1 MLNPIRYRPLLRSQ
15 VYLKPQVFRF
25 GIATYSNHLLR
36 NKGFNQQNKKFINI
50 INNKR
55 LLNQFTNASNNG
67 ANNATQPLN
76 ENTSNEH
83 GKKSTVLRNVLM
95 IVILGLTALIV
106 IQPYNPFPSPVAKEL
121 RKALWAER
129 KQDYLKS
136 IGHYINALSIYDQ
149 GEIKSNKLSDEYT
162 GIELKIMEMYL
173 QLNMYKEAS
182 MVLLELSYRY
192 YNYLNDAILEN
203 KKVNYSLLSKLYC
216 RDLRCVIKFVDIQ
229 FQHQNVGMNPDSL
242 IRLLQAH
249 LRLADSEVFAKDM
262 TIARELIEES
272 LKNKQN
278 PLEFPIYPSFE
289 NMIIDENLST
299 DKNGFLNINLNNHAT
314 SFVFEPFKDELF
326 VAKDLLDALYFQKND
341 FNKAI
346 NNKRMTLTMMAAAN
360 SEPGMLM
367 MTQANLGT
375 TYYMRLQQLREEYKY
390 FKENPDKLKEIFLSQ
405 DNYDNN
411 SKLFM
416 DHLEQ
421 NMDALVENVKTCYNG
436 VLNFTNDTKKKIKYN
451 IKDNYIDSKIA
462 ESIVLS
468 KYGLAVL
475 NMNIY
480 EFEENSQVDL
490 QYCKRLLM
498 DAKNLSNELGNAD
511 LLTPITTEM
520 KILEELNNNQ
530 TA

>member
-1 MLNPIRYRPLLRSQ
+1 MFNRIKYKAGLRYQVQTAPRFSTLRMPLSYSTNLNNQHFSKQSNQLLKMNVTKRHLYQFSNTTTNSVNNQTPPLD
-15 VYLKPQVFRF
+15 
-25 GIATYSNHLLR
+25 
-36 NKGFNQQNKKFINI
+36 
-50 INNKR
+50 
-55 LLNQFTNASNNG
+55 
-67 ANNATQPLN
+67 
-76 ENTSNEH
+76 NTSAN

-95 IVILGLTALIV
+95 LMILGLTAVIV

-149 GEIKSNKLSDEYT
+149 GEIKTDKLSDEYT

-173 QLNMYKEAS
+173 NLNMYKEAS

-192 YNYLNDAILEN
+192 YNYINDTILEN
-203 KKVNYSLLSKLYC
+203 KKVNYGLLSKLYC

-249 LRLADSEVFAKDM
+249 LKLADSEIFAKDM
-262 TIARELIEES
+262 NIARDLIEES
-272 LKNKQN
+272 IKFKQEA
-278 PLEFPIYPSFE
+278 PEFPVYPKFA
-289 NMIIDENLST
+289 NMITDDHLST
-299 DKNGFLNINLNNHAT
+299 DDNGFLNINLNNHRT
-314 SFVFEPFKDELF
+314 SFIFEPFKDELF
-326 VAKDLLDALYFQKND
+326 VAKDLLDALYYQRND

-346 NNKRMTLTMMAAAN
+346 GNKRMTLSMMAAAN

-390 FKENPDKLKEIFLSQ
+390 FKENPDKFKEIFLTEE
-405 DNYDNN
+405 DLEDKT
-411 SKLFM
+411 KLFM
-416 DHLEQ
+416 DHLEK
-421 NMDALVENVKTCYNG
+421 NMKVLVENVKTCYNG

-480 EFEENSQVDL
+480 EHEEHSQVDL
-490 QYCKRLLM
+490 QSCKRLLM
-498 DAKNLSNELGNAD
+498 DAKNLSKELGNTD
-511 LLTPITTEM
+511 LLLPIETEM
-520 KILEELNNNQ
+520 KLLEELDNNQ
-530 TA
+530 IV